1 MSKSH
6 PYRIQLHCD
15 KQMHN
20 DINTF
25 AQERGL
31 SQSAA
36 ARVLVDRALCSE
48 NDAISSKLNELSR
61 LVKAVLHASSTAR
74 VLASE
79 AVKQTDSNL
88 SGEDLIERVA
98 RLLERYKKYEG

>member
-20 DINTF
+20 EISDF
-25 AQERGL
+25 AQDRGL

-36 ARVLVDRALCSE
+36 ARVLVDRSLCSQS
-48 NDAISSKLNELSR
+48 DAVSSQLNELNR
-61 LVKAVLHASSTAR
+61 LLKAVLHASSAAR
-74 VLASE
+74 ILASE
-79 AVKQTDSNL
+79 AVKQAGTNL
-88 SGEDLIERVA
+88 SSEELIERVA
-98 RLLERYKKYEG
+98 RLLERYKSYEG